1 MNNSYSD
8 QLSKSI
14 LKTLNES
21 IELSGKASLVV
32 CGGNSPLSIYQKLS
46 LADLDWN
53 NVSIYL
59 GDDRLLPSEHI
70 DSNENLLRKNLLIN
84 NAKSAKF
91 HPLVQPRIDIKNIIL
106 PFDIVLLGLGL
117 DGHFASLFPEQVK
130 LSSAFSIDADP
141 DLICSEIPL
150 GSPRYKRISMN
161 QQLSAKAANFQGF
174 LSSRGIEEKVVEL
187 SESTVTSA
195 EADAAIGCEV
205 EEIAKSIVFYVK
217 DTLRP
222 ILVIASGTN
231 RVDEKS

>member
-8 QLSKSI
+8 KLSKSI
-14 LKTLNES
+14 VKTLNES

-46 LADLDWN
+46 FADLDWN

-59 GDDRLLPSEHI
+59 GDDRLLSSDHV

-91 HPLVQPRIDIKNIIL
+91 HPLVQPSIDIKDITL

-130 LSSAFSIDADP
+130 SSSAFSIDAKP
-141 DLICSEIPL
+141 DFICSDIPL
-150 GSPRYKRISMN
+150 GSPSYKRISMN
-161 QQLSAKAANFQGF
+161 LALLLNTKRCILLVTNSDKR
-174 LSSRGIEEKVVEL
+174 LVVEKA
-187 SESTVTSA
+187 STNNKMPLYFLINQDKTKLEFS
-195 EADAAIGCEV
+195 DID
-205 EEIAKSIVFYVK
+205 FQ
-217 DTLRP
+217 
-222 ILVIASGTN
+222 
-231 RVDEKS
+231 

>member
-8 QLSKSI
+8 KLSKSI
-14 LKTLNES
+14 VKTLNES

-46 LADLDWN
+46 FADLDWN

-59 GDDRLLPSEHI
+59 GDDRLLPSDHI

-130 LSSAFSIDADP
+130 LSSAFSIDAEP
-141 DLICSEIPL
+141 DFVYSDIPL
-150 GSPRYKRISMN
+150 GSPNYRRISMN
-161 QQLSAKAANFQGF
+161 LALLLNTKRCILLVTNSDKR
-174 LSSRGIEEKVVEL
+174 LVVEKA
-187 SESTVTSA
+187 STNNKMPLYFLINQDKTKLEFS
-195 EADAAIGCEV
+195 DID
-205 EEIAKSIVFYVK
+205 FQ
-217 DTLRP
+217 
-222 ILVIASGTN
+222 
-231 RVDEKS
+231 

>member
-1 MNNSYSD
+1 MNNSSSD
-8 QLSKSI
+8 KLTKSI
-14 LKTLNES
+14 AKTLNES

-32 CGGNSPLSIYQKLS
+32 CGGNSPFSIYQKLS

-59 GDDRLLPSEHI
+59 GDDRLLPSDHI

-130 LSSAFSIDADP
+130 LSSAFSIDAEP
-141 DLICSEIPL
+141 NFVCSDIPL
-150 GSPRYKRISMN
+150 GSPSYKRISMN
-161 QQLSAKAANFQGF
+161 LALLLNTKRCILLVTNSDKR
-174 LSSRGIEEKVVEL
+174 LVVEKA
-187 SESTVTSA
+187 STNNKMPLYFLINQDKTKLEFS
-195 EADAAIGCEV
+195 DID
-205 EEIAKSIVFYVK
+205 FQ
-217 DTLRP
+217 
-222 ILVIASGTN
+222 
-231 RVDEKS
+231 

>member
-32 CGGNSPLSIYQKLS
+32 CGGNSALSIYQKLS

-70 DSNENLLRKNLLIN
+70 DS
-84 NAKSAKF
+84 
-91 HPLVQPRIDIKNIIL
+91 NIIL

-130 LSSAFSIDADP
+130 LSSAFSIDAEP
-141 DLICSEIPL
+141 NFVCSDIPL
-150 GSPRYKRISMN
+150 GSPSYKRISMN
-161 QQLSAKAANFQGF
+161 LALLLNTKRCILLVTNSDKR
-174 LSSRGIEEKVVEL
+174 LVVEKA
-187 SESTVTSA
+187 STNNKMPLYFLINQDKTKLEFS
-195 EADAAIGCEV
+195 DID
-205 EEIAKSIVFYVK
+205 FQ
-217 DTLRP
+217 
-222 ILVIASGTN
+222 
-231 RVDEKS
+231 

>member
-14 LKTLNES
+14 VKTLNES
-21 IELSGKASLVV
+21 IELNGKASLVV
-32 CGGNSPLSIYQKLS
+32 CGGNSPLLIYQKLS

-59 GDDRLLPSEHI
+59 GDDRLLSSDHI

-130 LSSAFSIDADP
+130 LSSAFSIDAEPNFVYSD
-141 DLICSEIPL
+141 IPL
-150 GSPRYKRISMN
+150 GSPSYRRISMN
-161 QQLSAKAANFQGF
+161 LALLLNTKRCILLVTNSNKR
-174 LSSRGIEEKVVEL
+174 LVVEKA
-187 SESTVTSA
+187 STNNKMPLYFLINQDKTKLEFS
-195 EADAAIGCEV
+195 DID
-205 EEIAKSIVFYVK
+205 FQ
-217 DTLRP
+217 
-222 ILVIASGTN
+222 
-231 RVDEKS
+231 